1 MENDEK
7 EKAHDDEGLSH
18 LAKMSVP
25 MPEIS
30 PIIAD
35 AMKSISLD
43 RYGLSAIKPIV
54 EPSWMKDLVAS
65 SRAIAEAI
73 KPISLERYG
82 LPIAKSLAQPGW
94 MKGPSGSS
102 SVLQSI
108 VDSTKAYSEVL
119 LPVMNSFKVFQ
130 NALLEQVRPLESY
143 LTKHSE
149 EIASFTRDFHAYPGR
164 VKEGLL
170 VMGKHGWYLD
180 MEMESTKPIRFKE
193 ADECDL
199 LSDAEADMVEHFEWR
214 LDAIREE
221 LIHLYPKRSIIL
233 NAAFDAHKSGHYLL
247 SIPALFAQVDG
258 ICFDVLNHHFFMG
271 GDRKKMTERVMG
283 VASTNLAKAFL
294 APFEG
299 DMAVTLSEKNRPR
312 DFNGLN
318 RHMVLHGESVDYGT
332 KENSLKA
339 ISLLN
344 YISQSLQMTVEESG
358 ASKDE
363 PITIPDA

>member
-1 MENDEK
+1 MESDEK
-7 EKAHDDEGLSH
+7 EQAQVDDGFPHPTKVGIPLP
-18 LAKMSVP
+18 A
-25 MPEIS
+25 IS

-35 AMKSISLD
+35 AMKSISLE
-43 RYGLSAIKPIV
+43 RYGLSTIKPIV
-54 EPSWMKDLVAS
+54 EPSWMDGLVAS

-82 LPIAKSLAQPGW
+82 LPIAKTLTEPHW
-94 MKGPSGSS
+94 MKDLAGSS
-102 SVLQSI
+102 GVLQSI
-108 VDSTKAYSEVL
+108 VDSTKAFSEVL
-119 LPVMNSFKVFQ
+119 IPVMDGFKVFQ

-143 LTKHSE
+143 LSKHSE
-149 EIASFTRDFHAYPGR
+149 EIASFARDFHAYPGR
-164 VKEGLL
+164 VKDGLL

-180 MEMESTKPIRFKE
+180 MEMESSKPIRFKE
-193 ADECDL
+193 GVESDL
-199 LSDAEADMVEHFEWR
+199 LLDAEADMVEHFEWR

-221 LIHLYPKRSIIL
+221 LIHLYPKRSSIL
-233 NAAFDAHKSGHYLL
+233 NAAFDAHKNESYLL
-247 SIPALFAQVDG
+247 SIPALFAQVDE
-258 ICFDVLNHHFFMG
+258 ICFDVLNHHFFMSN
-271 GDRKKMTERVMG
+271 DRKKMTEHVME

-299 DMAVTLSEKNRPR
+299 GMVVTLSGKDRPR

-344 YISQSLQMTVEESG
+344 YISQSLQMTVEESS
-358 ASKDE
+358 ASKSE
-363 PITIPDA
+363 